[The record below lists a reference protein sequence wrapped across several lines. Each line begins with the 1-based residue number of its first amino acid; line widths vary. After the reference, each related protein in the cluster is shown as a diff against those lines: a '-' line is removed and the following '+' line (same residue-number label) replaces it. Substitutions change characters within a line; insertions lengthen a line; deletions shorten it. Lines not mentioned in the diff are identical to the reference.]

1 MLMIWCCPT
10 LSWLI
15 KFTSDS
21 WVSLSRNSYGF
32 VIIPYSSSFKFLLKN
47 SIVAISNS
55 SIWFGSDMP
64 RRSLL
69 FFFVLSFLFY
79 SFPFVISFKQGWLFS
94 QCLLER
100 PVNVLWKDTVFW
112 LIVVMILGFVSLI
125 WICFLNCRFDIQL
138 LFDDSAWM
146 FSFLN

>member
-1 MLMIWCCPT
+1 MDMLSDQKIYLCCFKPLICWWFDVVTAEPT

-64 RRSLL
+64 WRSLL
-69 FFFVLSFLFY
+69 FFSSFLFFSILFLSLFHLSKVDFSASACLRDQSAFSEKTLY
-79 SFPFVISFKQGWLFS
+79 SD
-94 QCLLER
+94 LL
-100 PVNVLWKDTVFW
+100 W
-112 LIVVMILGFVSLI
+112 
-125 WICFLNCRFDIQL
+125 
-138 LFDDSAWM
+138 
-146 FSFLN
+146 